1 MKHELWRWLAPALLL
16 MSGAAAAET
25 GYTLQQTNL
34 KAKPF
39 LDADTLI
46 KLPEKS
52 EVEIV
57 LRQGP
62 WMQVKTKSRQLGY
75 VRMLQL
81 RLGSTPTAKDSNG
94 WVSVLGPGTT
104 SPRPSSTTV
113 TMTGGVRGFS
123 EEELQASKPNKPE
136 YDRMKT
142 FAASADQAN
151 AHAAQAKL
159 TARAVPYCG
168 EDGKPLKDQGGKK

>member
-1 MKHELWRWLAPALLL
+1 MKSKLWHRLGPVLLL
-16 MSGAAAAET
+16 MSGVAMAET
-25 GYTLQQTNL
+25 GYTLQQTDL

-39 LDADTLI
+39 LDADTLAR
-46 KLPEKS
+46 LPEKTA
-52 EVEIV
+52 VEII

-62 WMQVKTKSRQLGY
+62 WMQVKTGNKQLGY

-94 WVSVLGPGTT
+94 WVSVLGPGTG
-104 SPRPSSTTV
+104 SPRPSNTTV

-123 EEELQASKPNKPE
+123 EEELQASKPNKAE
-136 YDRMKT
+136 YDKMKT
-142 FAASADQAN
+142 FAATPDQAST
-151 AHAAQAKL
+151 HAVQAKL
-159 TARAVPYCG
+159 TARAVPYYS

>member
-1 MKHELWRWLAPALLL
+1 MRHELWRWLAPALLL

-25 GYTLQQTNL
+25 GYTLQQTNF

-123 EEELQASKPNKPE
+123 EEELKASKPNKAE
-136 YDRMKT
+136 YDKMKT
-142 FAASADQAN
+142 FTATPEQA
-151 AHAAQAKL
+151 AAQAANSKL
-159 TARAVPYCG
+159 AARALPYYG